1 MQLVKLALGHIRLGE
16 PLAFAVRDAGG
27 RLLLARGQV
36 LDDSAQVE
44 ALLARDACVEAGEMQ
59 ALLLSRRQAAGADD
73 EPKRPDTLFTR
84 WQGIV
89 PQLDALLRSL
99 AEAGFATRAD
109 ELARHI
115 VSLIE
120 RDADIAIY
128 LSVRPDARGL
138 SNYGLTHAVHCAVI
152 GLLMARRIGWDE
164 RRTLT
169 LMKAALTMNL
179 AAVELQSRLALQ
191 GEPPTSAQRATL
203 RAHPQQAGAR
213 LRAAGVDD
221 SAWLQ
226 AIEQHHERADGSGY
240 PQGLTQICEMAQA
253 LRLVDVFMAKISE
266 RSDRAPLALQLA
278 ARQLFQESG
287 GSPAA
292 AAIIKELG
300 IYPPGA
306 LVQLASGE
314 CAIVVRRGPT
324 ATTPLVGCITD
335 RNGAPIVDTP
345 TRDTAEAAFAIVGT
359 GADKSL
365 ARRVLPERFYG
376 LPAA

>member
-1 MQLVKLALGHIRLGE
+1 MQLVKLAPGHIRLGE

-36 LDDSAQVE
+36 LDDSAQAE
-44 ALLARDACVEAGEMQ
+44 ALLARDACVEAGELQ

-73 EPKRPDTLFTR
+73 EPKRPNTIFTL
-84 WQGIV
+84 WQGVV

-99 AEAGFATRAD
+99 AEAGFAARAD

-120 RDADIAIY
+120 RDTDVAIY
-128 LSVRPDARGL
+128 LSVRPDARDL
-138 SNYGLTHAVHCAVI
+138 TNYGLSHAVHCAVI

-179 AAVELQSRLALQ
+179 SAVELQSRLALQ
-191 GEPPTSAQRATL
+191 DEPPTSAQRTAL
-203 RAHPQQAGAR
+203 RAHPQQAVAR
-213 LRAAGVDD
+213 LR
-221 SAWLQ
+221 
-226 AIEQHHERADGSGY
+226 
-240 PQGLTQICEMAQA
+240 
-253 LRLVDVFMAKISE
+253 
-266 RSDRAPLALQLA
+266 
-278 ARQLFQESG
+278 
-287 GSPAA
+287 

-314 CAIVVRRGPT
+314 FAIVVRRGAT

-335 RNGAPIVDTP
+335 RKGTAIVDTP
-345 TRDTAEAAFAIVGT
+345 TRDTAEAAFAIVGA
-359 GADKSL
+359 GADRSL